1 MHIKKIKKLLKSFFL
16 DEEEKKMTPLDKFV
30 IHNQKTPS
38 KETIKAAAVNG
49 QATPKEKPVSVADFF
64 GDGSASR
71 SSRTT
76 AVAKRKHE
84 QIDEVNFFF
93 SL

>member
-1 MHIKKIKKLLKSFFL
+1 
-16 DEEEKKMTPLDKFV
+16 MTALDKFV
-30 IHNQKTPS
+30 VHNQKTPA
-38 KETIKAAAVNG
+38 KETVKKTDSKT
-49 QATPKEKPVSVADFF
+49 TPKEKPVSVADFF

-84 QIDEVNFFF
+84 DSDEV
-93 SL
+93 

>member
-1 MHIKKIKKLLKSFFL
+1 MGKQ
-16 DEEEKKMTPLDKFV
+16 P
-30 IHNQKTPS
+30 Q
-38 KETIKAAAVNG
+38 
-49 QATPKEKPVSVADFF
+49 KEKPVSVADFF

-76 AVAKRKHE
+76 AVAKQKHE

-93 SL
+93 SV